1 MSCAPL
7 NDFRSMLGTMWKQP
21 GWRPSIAGELIVM
34 KTFSRTIALRRG
46 LRFAALALL
55 TLPLTACG
63 GSGSSSGPA
72 ILNLGVTDS
81 PVTSA
86 SAVVVS
92 FTGVELQPH
101 GGGSAVTFNF
111 NSPQTIDLLNE
122 QNGNEASL
130 LSGASVPAGNYD
142 WIRLLLNVSSNG
154 TVANSYIEI
163 NGAQY
168 PLVIPSGAQ
177 TGLKL
182 VQGFTM
188 TANQIAN
195 FTIDFMLQE
204 SITAPPGLTSGGGT
218 QDYILKPALRLI
230 NNVQAGTISGTVALS
245 TLQSESAC
253 LAGYSGSGPLPNAQV
268 DIFSGAVTPSS
279 SVAPVVEPEIA
290 LSASGSYS
298 YDQPLLLAGDYTVA
312 LACSST
318 SSTGTTTV
326 TFIPVAGTAATVTAN
341 QTTTI
346 DF

>member
-1 MSCAPL
+1 
-7 NDFRSMLGTMWKQP
+7 
-21 GWRPSIAGELIVM
+21 M
-34 KTFSRTIALRRG
+34 KHYTRTIMLRRH
-46 LRFAALALL
+46 LRTAALALL

-63 GSGSSSGPA
+63 GSSSSSAPA
-72 ILNLGVTDS
+72 TMNLGVTDG
-81 PVTSA
+81 PVASA
-86 SAVVVS
+86 SAVVIS
-92 FTGVELQPH
+92 FTGVELQPS
-101 GGGSAVTFNF
+101 GGGSSVTINF
-111 NSPQTIDLLNE
+111 NSPQTINLLNE

-188 TANQIAN
+188 TANQVAN
-195 FTIDFMLQE
+195 FTIDFMLQQ

-245 TLQSESAC
+245 TLQSNSAC

-268 DIFSGAVTPSS
+268 DIFSGTVTPSS
-279 SVAPVVEPEIA
+279 SLTPVVEPEIA
-290 LSASGSYS
+290 LSSSGSYG
-298 YDQPLLLAGDYTVA
+298 YDQPFLLAVAYTVA
-312 LACSST
+312 VACSST
-318 SSTGTTTV
+318 SSAGTSTV
-326 TFIPVAGTAATVTAN
+326 TFIPAAGTAATVTAN
-341 QTTTI
+341 QTTAVN
-346 DF
+346 F

>member
-1 MSCAPL
+1 
-7 NDFRSMLGTMWKQP
+7 
-21 GWRPSIAGELIVM
+21 M
-34 KTFSRTIALRRG
+34 KHYTRTIMLRRH
-46 LRFAALALL
+46 LRTAALALL

-63 GSGSSSGPA
+63 GSSSSSAPA
-72 ILNLGVTDS
+72 TMNLGVTDG
-81 PVTSA
+81 PVASA
-86 SAVVVS
+86 SAVVIS
-92 FTGVELQPH
+92 FTGVELQPS
-101 GGGSAVTFNF
+101 GGGSSVTINF
-111 NSPQTIDLLNE
+111 NSPQTINLLNE

-188 TANQIAN
+188 TANQVAN
-195 FTIDFMLQE
+195 FTVDFMLQQ

-218 QDYILKPALRLI
+218 QDYLLKPALRLI

-245 TLQSESAC
+245 TLQSNSAC

-268 DIFSGAVTPSS
+268 DIFSGTVTPSS
-279 SVAPVVEPEIA
+279 SLTPVVEPEIA
-290 LSASGSYS
+290 LSSSGSYG
-298 YDQPLLLAGDYTVA
+298 YDQPFLLAGAYTVA
-312 LACSST
+312 VACSST
-318 SSTGTTTV
+318 SSAGTSTV
-326 TFIPVAGTAATVTAN
+326 TFIPAAGTAATVTAN
-341 QTTTI
+341 QTTTVN
-346 DF
+346 F

>member
-1 MSCAPL
+1 
-7 NDFRSMLGTMWKQP
+7 
-21 GWRPSIAGELIVM
+21 M
-34 KTFSRTIALRRG
+34 KHYTRTIMLRRH
-46 LRFAALALL
+46 LRTAALALL

-63 GSGSSSGPA
+63 GSSSSSAPA
-72 ILNLGVTDS
+72 TMNLGVTDG
-81 PVTSA
+81 PVASA
-86 SAVVVS
+86 SAVVIS
-92 FTGVELQPH
+92 FTGVELQPS
-101 GGGSAVTFNF
+101 GGGSSVTINF
-111 NSPQTIDLLNE
+111 NSPQTINLLNE
-122 QNGNEASL
+122 QNGSEASL

-188 TANQIAN
+188 TANQVAN
-195 FTIDFMLQE
+195 FTVDFMLQQ

-245 TLQSESAC
+245 TLQSNSAC

-268 DIFSGAVTPSS
+268 DIFSGTVTPSS
-279 SVAPVVEPEIA
+279 SLTPVVEPEIA
-290 LSASGSYS
+290 LSSSGSYG
-298 YDQPLLLAGDYTVA
+298 YDQPFLLAGAYTVA
-312 LACSST
+312 VACSST
-318 SSTGTTTV
+318 SSAGTSTV
-326 TFIPVAGTAATVTAN
+326 TFIPAAGTAATVTAN
-341 QTTTI
+341 QTTTVN
-346 DF
+346 F